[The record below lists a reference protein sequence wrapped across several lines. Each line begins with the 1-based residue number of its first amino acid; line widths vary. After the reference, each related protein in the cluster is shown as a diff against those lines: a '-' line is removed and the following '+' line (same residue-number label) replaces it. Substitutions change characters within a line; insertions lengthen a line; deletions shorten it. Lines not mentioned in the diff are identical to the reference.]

1 MKYPNRPVF
10 GAGPVRGLNEFAVV
24 VDGGDD
30 LSRLHELR
38 TVRAVG
44 GRWQTVVVGCPSD
57 AGTECFQN
65 GSVVAAGGCG
75 RAGVRLIAC
84 VPGGNG
90 CRRKESRQVGV
101 EKQGIRLRS
110 VSFRRAEN
118 DGTVPESRAGP
129 APGGAGKGQNEIRE
143 SAVSGGR
150 RQNGLRQTYRR
161 GITGRGRAVLREARK
176 RLSEHRCRGPLSAPR
191 QPGRGFPC
199 LRP

>member
-1 MKYPNRPVF
+1 MTFPDRI
-10 GAGPVRGLNEFAVV
+10 
-24 VDGGDD
+24 
-30 LSRLHELR
+30 ELR

-44 GRWQTVVVGCPSD
+44 GRWQTVVVGFPSD

-75 RAGVRLIAC
+75 WAGVRLIAC

-110 VSFRRAEN
+110 VSFRRVEN

-129 APGGAGKGQNEIRE
+129 VPGGAGKGQNEIRE
-143 SAVSGGR
+143 SAASGGW
-150 RQNGLRQTYRR
+150 RQNGLRRYCR
-161 GITGRGRAVLREARK
+161 GIIGRGRAVLREARK
-176 RLSEHRCRGPLSAPR
+176 RLSACRCRGPLSALR